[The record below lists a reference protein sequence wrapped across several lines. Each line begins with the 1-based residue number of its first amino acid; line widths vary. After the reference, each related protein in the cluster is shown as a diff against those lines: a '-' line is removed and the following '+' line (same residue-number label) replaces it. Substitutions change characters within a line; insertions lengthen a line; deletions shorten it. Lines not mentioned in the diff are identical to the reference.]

1 LRRSGIWE
9 RFVTAA
15 GNGSVRVRIYFS
27 DLGHLKFKLPSLAE
41 QRRIASFL
49 NAADIEIELLRNQL
63 EAIKQQKKG
72 LMQKLL
78 TGEIRL

>member
-1 LRRSGIWE
+1 
-9 RFVTAA
+9 
-15 GNGSVRVRIYFS
+15 
-27 DLGHLKFKLPSLAE
+27 LKFKLPSLAE